1 MSLDGD
7 VLWRHPMR
15 TRPTSAALTTAGGI
29 VVTAD
34 ADRYLYIDDSR
45 TGKIVFQT
53 RLPAMVQGFPVS
65 YAVNGRQF
73 LAVPTGASGS
83 APAGVNAIYVFA
95 LPERAPQSR

>member
-1 MSLDGD
+1 
-7 VLWRHPMR
+7 MR

-34 ADRYLYIDDSR
+34 ADRYLYVDDAK
-45 TGKIVFQT
+45 TGKILFQT
-53 RLPAMVQGFPVS
+53 RLPAMVHGFPVS

-73 LAVPTGASGS
+73 LAVPTGSGGA

-95 LPERAPQSR
+95 LPERRSRDR